1 MQRTHQTGVGF
12 SNMINITI
20 DKRHDPEALAK
31 VYAETGRLQVPNFFT
46 EETANAL
53 HELIST
59 NKTWFSAYNEGDNYY
74 EVPVASMMNMPREQ
88 KIQFM
93 QKVQLGAQR
102 GFQYFFDQ
110 YYMTE
115 AIRNGREAGHPLH
128 QMHDYVNSG
137 GFLDFMRVLTGTPE
151 IDRSDS
157 FASQYLPG
165 HFLTTHDDTHANED
179 RVAAYTIS
187 MTKNW
192 NPNWGGNLMFLDETG
207 NITGGFK
214 PAFNTLN
221 IFKVPQA
228 HAVQHVAPF
237 AGERRLSYLGWLKR

>member
-1 MQRTHQTGVGF
+1 
-12 SNMINITI
+12 MINIAI
-20 DKRHDPEALAK
+20 DKQHDPARLAEIYK
-31 VYAETGRLQVPNFFT
+31 ETGRLQVSNFFT
-46 EETANAL
+46 DETAAAL
-53 HELIST
+53 YDLIAN
-59 NKTWFSAYNEGDNYY
+59 NKTWFSAYNEGNNYF

-88 KIQFM
+88 KIHFM
-93 QKVQLGAQR
+93 QKVQMGAQK

-115 AIRNGREAGHPLH
+115 AVKHGREQGHPLH
-128 QMHDYVNSG
+128 QMHDYVNSAE
-137 GFLDFMRVLTGTPE
+137 FLDFMRTLTGTPE

-165 HFLTTHDDTHANED
+165 HFLTTHDDTHANEN

-192 NPNWGGNLMFLDETG
+192 NPNWGGNLMFLDKSG

-214 PAFNTLN
+214 PSFNTLN
-221 IFKVPQA
+221 IFTVPQA
-228 HAVQHVAPF
+228 NAA
-237 AGERRLSYLGWLKR
+237 